1 MKNTN
6 YFQLFL
12 RCKKHYKAEVAELKS
27 KTNALANKYN
37 DLLMINENL
46 YKQIEH
52 LNALIDKKDES
63 FDKLL
68 SILEATTKRA
78 NNNQFHE

>member
-1 MKNTN
+1 MKKEN

-12 RCKKHYKAEVAELKS
+12 RCKKHYKAKVAELK
-27 KTNALANKYN
+27 TEINVLANKCD
-37 DLLMINENL
+37 DLLTMNKVL
-46 YKQIEH
+46 HKQIEH
-52 LNALIDKKDES
+52 LNAIIDKKDES

-78 NNNQFHE
+78 NNNQLHE